1 MSGKSTKYKQPN
13 QKIKN
18 QILTVNIYKEL
29 EKNTNSII
37 LKNNK
42 LYFTLYTNQDNL
54 IVSTILKNRYNL
66 LQYKKKNRIFAKT
79 NII

>member
-18 QILTVNIYKEL
+18 QILTVNMYKEL

-66 LQYKKKNRIFAKT
+66 LYIKKL
-79 NII
+79 

>member
-66 LQYKKKNRIFAKT
+66 LC
-79 NII
+79 IIKLQL

>member
-29 EKNTNSII
+29 EKTVISIM

-66 LQYKKKNRIFAKT
+66 LY
-79 NII
+79 IIKL

>member
-29 EKNTNSII
+29 EKNTNSIM

-54 IVSTILKNRYNL
+54 IISTFFKNRYNL
-66 LQYKKKNRIFAKT
+66 L
-79 NII
+79 NIMKL